1 MNDGF
6 SAVYEMMQRF
16 YPCLDITCADV
27 GGYLSSVTDGVPTYV
42 AGAEPCVDA
51 APTSVV
57 GPNNG
62 AGAGVVAGYAFST
75 DVSEHAQIDLDQDEF
90 DTLLAAFDFAAA
102 KDIYENGKFSM
113 KTSGLRTLQGFS
125 TEAGTK
131 LAGEDLYELYRA
143 YWGADDYADQ
153 FVTAAL
159 DGTGPYVDSSDL
171 VRDEIASKGAAYQN
185 TWMYVI
191 HELEDAVLDCQAGTP
206 MNNEDPAVHAWDEGW
221 AFYAGSL
228 EDGTG
233 SGVQVYALA
242 ETRCANFFTCTG
254 DDDGDAS
261 TGRSAVNAELLS
273 LYQEGQLA
281 LNAGN
286 CNGAALVVRE
296 IVKQMTVPLIQ
307 GVLRYAYLADQ
318 SIGGVQATPE
328 EWEDDQAE
336 GWAFTAAVMPQLDAC
351 DADVAEQIR
360 ANMEFVQGN
369 TSPVQDGYEVVYGM
383 LQDLYPC
390 LGITCADV
398 GGYLSS

>member
-1 MNDGF
+1 
-6 SAVYEMMQRF
+6 
-16 YPCLDITCADV
+16 
-27 GGYLSSVTDGVPTYV
+27 
-42 AGAEPCVDA
+42 
-51 APTSVV
+51 
-57 GPNNG
+57 
-62 AGAGVVAGYAFST
+62 
-75 DVSEHAQIDLDQDEF
+75 
-90 DTLLAAFDFAAA
+90 
-102 KDIYENGKFSM
+102 
-113 KTSGLRTLQGFS
+113 
-125 TEAGTK
+125 
-131 LAGEDLYELYRA
+131 
-143 YWGADDYADQ
+143 
-153 FVTAAL
+153 
-159 DGTGPYVDSSDL
+159 
-171 VRDEIASKGAAYQN
+171 
-185 TWMYVI
+185 
-191 HELEDAVLDCQAGTP
+191 

-242 ETRCANFFTCTG
+242 EKRCANFFTCTG

-351 DADVAEQIR
+351 DAALAAEIR

-369 TSPVQDGYEVVYGM
+369 ASPVQDGYEVVYAKM
-383 LQDLYPC
+383 QRFY
-390 LGITCADV
+390 
-398 GGYLSS
+398 